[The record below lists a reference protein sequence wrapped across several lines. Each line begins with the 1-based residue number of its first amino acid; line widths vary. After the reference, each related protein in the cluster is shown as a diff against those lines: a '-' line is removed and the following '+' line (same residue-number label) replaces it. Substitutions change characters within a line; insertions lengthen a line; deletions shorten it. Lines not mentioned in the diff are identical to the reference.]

1 MKKKLF
7 IFSNESIFSE
17 DHKYYCDNL
26 DLKSTPE
33 GLNKKFEVNLLG
45 RKSFKKRAHE
55 IKIKKIKIF
64 NNIFSYLSEVKEASK
79 NLDSKFLIISI
90 SPYTFL
96 ISLFLKIL
104 GRKPIVYLRS
114 DGYGEYKAIL
124 GKIGPIIYHFMFSI
138 TAAFSH
144 LISCRNYVLHGKKGK
159 IISPSQ
165 LDSVWL
171 RQPKNTE
178 IKNFKLL
185 YVGRLKVEKGI
196 FTLSEL
202 IRNKRD
208 ISLTIIGAEKGS
220 SNKINQS
227 NIKILP
233 TQSNKN
239 KLIKYYDDH
248 NIFVLPSF
256 TEGHPMVLLES
267 LARRRPVVI
276 FEEIKHVIGDKKGI
290 FISKRNFL
298 SFLGTLNTI
307 KKNYKKIQKDMKKNK
322 LPTNK
327 EFIDRFIK
335 LIDDFNYE

>member
-7 IFSNESIFSE
+7 IFSNESISVE
-17 DHKYYCDNL
+17 DDKCYCDNL

-33 GLNKKFEVNLLG
+33 GLNKKFEVNLFG
-45 RKSFKKRAHE
+45 RRSSKKRSHE
-55 IKIKKIKIF
+55 IKIKRVKVF
-64 NNIFSYLSEVKEASK
+64 NNIFSYLSEVKKAVKTEG
-79 NLDSKFLIISI
+79 SKFLIISI
-90 SPYTFL
+90 SPYTFFIALL
-96 ISLFLKIL
+96 IKIL
-104 GRKPIVYLRS
+104 GRKPMVYLRS

-124 GKIGPIIYHFMFSI
+124 GRIGSTIYHFMFTI
-138 TAAFSH
+138 VAIFSN
-144 LISCRNYVLHGKKGK
+144 LISCRDYILKGKKGK
-159 IISPSQ
+159 TLSPSQ

-171 RQPKNTE
+171 RQPKNIE

-185 YVGRLKVEKGI
+185 YVGRLRVEKGI
-196 FTLSEL
+196 FDLSEL

-220 SNKINQS
+220 PSRINQS

-233 TQSNKN
+233 TQNNKS

-276 FEEIKHVIGDKKGI
+276 FNEIKHVIGDKKGI
-290 FISKRNFL
+290 FVTNRNFL
-298 SFLGTLNTI
+298 SFLGTLNNI

-327 EFIDRFIK
+327 EFIDKFIK
-335 LIDDFNYE
+335 HIDDFK

>member
-7 IFSNESIFSE
+7 IFSNESISIE
-17 DHKYYCDNL
+17 DNKYYCDNL

-45 RKSFKKRAHE
+45 RKSFKKRSHE
-55 IKIKKIKIF
+55 IKLKRIKVF
-64 NNIFSYLSEVKEASK
+64 TNIFSYLSEVKNAIK
-79 NLDSKFLIISI
+79 NKDSKFLIISI

-96 ISLFLKIL
+96 ISLFIKIL
-104 GRKPIVYLRS
+104 GGKPIVYLRS

-124 GKIGPIIYHFMFSI
+124 GKMGLLIYHFMFNI
-138 TAAFSH
+138 TGTISN
-144 LISCRNYVLHGKKGK
+144 LISCRDYILHGKKGK
-159 IISPSQ
+159 LINPSQ

-178 IKNFKLL
+178 VKNFKLL
-185 YVGRLKVEKGI
+185 YVGRVRVEKGI
-196 FTLSEL
+196 FALSEL

-208 ISLTIIGAEKGS
+208 IALTIIGAEKGS

-227 NIKILP
+227 NIKIFP
-233 TQSNKN
+233 TQSNKT
-239 KLIKYYDDH
+239 KLIKHYDDH

-256 TEGHPMVLLES
+256 TEGHPMVLLEA

-276 FEEIKHVIGDKKGI
+276 FDDIKHVIGDKKGI
-290 FISKRNFL
+290 FITKRNFL
-298 SFLGTLNTI
+298 SFLGTLNNI

-327 EFIDRFIK
+327 EFIDKFIK
-335 LIDDFNYE
+335 LIDDFN